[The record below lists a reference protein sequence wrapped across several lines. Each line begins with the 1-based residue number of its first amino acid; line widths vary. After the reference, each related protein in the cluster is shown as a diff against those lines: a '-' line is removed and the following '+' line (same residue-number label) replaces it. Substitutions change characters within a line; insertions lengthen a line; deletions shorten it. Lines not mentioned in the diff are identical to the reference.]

1 LQPACAESDGSASIR
16 ICTRC
21 PRKLSG

>member
-16 ICTRC
+16 ICTRY